1 MSTLNERIEMRELE
15 ATTRAVKYVVDRK
28 WTQARAAKKFGVSQA
43 TVSKAVARYWARSGA
58 K

>member
-1 MSTLNERIEMRELE
+1 MRELE